1 MYSKLKKYTGNNY
14 NILNEIRDTTQ
25 NYDNYIISSMKYGI
39 KHIDTIYPYFKKF
52 IQFLEKHNVLYFLVG
67 GSLLGCI
74 RTGKSIAWDDDF
86 DIYIST
92 TEMQK
97 LLNMSVQ
104 QENPMEYSMYNYK
117 FVKNKSGFYKLY
129 ESGQF
134 VTDIFNEKDNWYKN
148 SVNPLGPPIRK
159 QFHDMVCNVG
169 KNYHDELTFYYG
181 ERYLTE
187 YVLCNHKINNIYA
200 YFKKDQYKYIQLD
213 KLDYEKY
220 LKYI

>member
-39 KHIDTIYPYFKKF
+39 KRIEIIYPYFKKF
-52 IQFLEKHNVLYFLVG
+52 IQFLEKHNILYFLVG

-104 QENPMEYSMYNYK
+104 QEDQMEYSMYNYK

-181 ERYLTE
+181 GRYLTE
-187 YVLCNHKINNIYA
+187 YVICNHKINKGHA
-200 YFKKDQYKYIQLD
+200 YFKKDQYKYIKLD